1 MNKMLCYKLWPTYI
15 RQEIGVAQNELL
27 FFHRFWVLFF
37 WLPNSY
43 NYIMIWD
50 MKMKWLWIMISF
62 VFFLRIVSTFSIQP
76 SFSFVCVGSLIIGV
90 DLDFISAS
98 NVVQVITKIR
108 FLFFKLETTWNV
120 KCVSNK
126 HDIVWDQGWV
136 HNISQFHSQSFNI
149 LLITL

>member
-1 MNKMLCYKLWPTYI
+1 MHKTFISNIVINYHGNVVLHVVANLFSTRNWSSTKWIVIFSQILTFLFLTPKQLQLYYDMRHENEMVMNYDII
-15 RQEIGVAQNELL
+15 RL
-27 FFHRFWVLFF
+27 
-37 WLPNSY
+37 
-43 NYIMIWD
+43 
-50 MKMKWLWIMISF
+50 
-62 VFFLRIVSTFSIQP
+62 FLRIVSTFSIQP

-126 HDIVWDQGWV
+126 HDIVWDQGW
-136 HNISQFHSQSFNI
+136 IQI
-149 LLITL
+149 